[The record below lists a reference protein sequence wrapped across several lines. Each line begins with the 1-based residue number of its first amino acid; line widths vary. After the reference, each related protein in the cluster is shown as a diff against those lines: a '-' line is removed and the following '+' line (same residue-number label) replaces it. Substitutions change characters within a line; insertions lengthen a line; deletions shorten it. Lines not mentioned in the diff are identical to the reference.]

1 MRRMSQTLDD
11 DVRRSLARRVAVLRV
26 SRLSGLITLVA
37 ALVLTVV
44 WWNDPLPLG
53 ALLPWGPQ
61 WLVLSGGL
69 FIFVGIMI
77 ATFTPRG
84 LVPFFGMCAVVLV
97 LLEGF
102 LWWWAFEHSSFNVG
116 ALLAQ
121 ALAMLSVGVMIISHV
136 MLRCLGESLGIASAI
151 PPPPPGSAHP
161 CDLGERGS
169 SYLSVG

>member
-1 MRRMSQTLDD
+1 MSQTLDD

-61 WLVLSGGL
+61 WLVISGGL
-69 FIFVGIMI
+69 FFIGLMI

-151 PPPPPGSAHP
+151 PPPRPDPPIPATWGKGA
-161 CDLGERGS
+161 LRT
-169 SYLSVG
+169 